1 MCSLFFEPSCPS
13 NQGTFIFSP
22 SSIIFAPYNK
32 VLNQLNTHFRF
43 CFIIGSICTSFF
55 VLEPEYGAA
64 EESNEPV
71 VEEAV
76 AATNPAASDQ
86 SMIDGITFAERSQK
100 FLTYSSLTRSKA
112 PLYPKAAASKYLAR
126 LVLNTDTSYALMQ
139 LDLAASAVLKKG
151 QPTGGAENPHALDPF
166 DKHAL
171 VHTWLICQNQM
182 PPALTAK
189 IKAYVALW
197 RHREWKGYGA
207 MNYRLM
213 MDGSGFL
220 AAEQWPD
227 LLDADGLKAEEI
239 QAATR
244 QRLLSYFTD
253 IVHHNFPEYE
263 SPTYYGI
270 DLAAM
275 KMIAD
280 FAKDPVVKQ
289 RATLTLDWMMLS
301 LACSWN
307 QGYNTAS
314 CGRAK
319 YWVSTNTSPDEMDD
333 TAAIAWLYFGGNRPV
348 RPRGMNEGGSIWFAC
363 PGTYQPPQ
371 ILTEIA
377 NDRGSP
383 VLYHSSVILGKN
395 ESVRCTIYHTPS
407 YSLASQF
414 EYLSAP
420 TSGLYKET
428 RREMLKWI
436 SDKSSSTFC
445 PLQENPRRPYKLQE
459 NIRNAFGYG
468 ESPFGASLQ
477 DNGTLVGVY
486 AVSAAYPFY
495 KLYAPFS
502 QSGAILKRIEKQ
514 GWVICHG
521 GSMCFAFKPV
531 KPYTWGKPEQGEDVL
546 WSDARVNGWV
556 LETSPLAPFA
566 GGGVAT
572 ELDRFTTALLA
583 KTKLE
588 FDESNPELPHL
599 TFMSLNGDRLD
610 ITCRPHGQPYKGQHK
625 VNGQAIDYFGFPLLG
640 NQWVNQNV
648 NGDIL
653 SLKHGALS
661 LTYNFSSWTR
671 SP

>member
-1 MCSLFFEPSCPS
+1 M
-13 NQGTFIFSP
+13 NQIKKFCCLLCLVGFPAIIMFDVSFHAEAEGTP
-22 SSIIFAPYNK
+22 VPADQELP
-32 VLNQLNTHFRF
+32 
-43 CFIIGSICTSFF
+43 
-55 VLEPEYGAA
+55 GA
-64 EESNEPV
+64 
-71 VEEAV
+71 
-76 AATNPAASDQ
+76 TDPAASDQ
-86 SMIDGITFAERSQK
+86 VTIDGSTYEERARK
-100 FLTYSSLTRSKA
+100 FLAYCSQTRSNT

-126 LVLNTDTSYALMQ
+126 LVLNSDKDYALAQ
-139 LDLAASAVLKKG
+139 LDLAASAVLEKG
-151 QPTGGAENPHALDPF
+151 QPTSGRENAHALDPF

-171 VHTWLICQNQM
+171 VHTWLLCRDQM

-227 LLDADGLKAEEI
+227 LVDADGLNSDQI
-239 QAATR
+239 QAATK
-244 QRLLSYFTD
+244 QRLLGYFTD

-280 FAKDPVVKQ
+280 FAKDAEVKQ

-319 YWVSTNTSPDEMDD
+319 YWGSTNTSPDAMDD

-363 PGTYQPPQ
+363 PGNYRPPR
-371 ILTEIA
+371 LFTDIA
-377 NDRGSP
+377 NDRQSP
-383 VLYHSSVILGKN
+383 VLYHGSVILGKN
-395 ESVRCTIYHTPS
+395 ESVRCTIYHSPT

-414 EYLSAP
+414 EYLDAP

-468 ESPFGASLQ
+468 ENPFGACLQ
-477 DNGTLVGVY
+477 DHGTLIGVY
-486 AVSAAYPFY
+486 AVPVYYPFY
-495 KLYAPFS
+495 KLYAPFTE
-502 QSGAILKRIEKQ
+502 SGAIVKRVEKQ
-514 GWVICHG
+514 GWVICHA
-521 GSMCFAFKPV
+521 GSMLFAFKPV
-531 KPYTWGKPEQGEDVL
+531 KPYSWGKPQQGEDVL

-556 LETSPLAPFA
+556 LETSPLGPYA
-566 GGGVAT
+566 GDGVDA
-572 ELDRFTTALLA
+572 ELDRFADALLA
-583 KTKLE
+583 KTKMD
-588 FDESNPELPHL
+588 FDESNPALPRL
-599 TFMSLNGDRLD
+599 TYTSLSGHVLD
-610 ITCRPHGQPYKGQHK
+610 LTARPHGQPYTDQHK
-625 VNGQAIDYFGFPLLG
+625 VDGQTINYMDFPLLD
-640 NQWVNQNV
+640 NPWVHQDV
-648 NGDIL
+648 DGDIL
-653 SLKHGALS
+653 SLKHGKSS
-661 LTYNFSSWTR
+661 LIYNFSNWTCTTE
-671 SP
+671 